1 MININKFV
9 FKFEKILKY
18 KSILEDE
25 AVSRHNNYKKKQM
38 DEEFKLQSILISD
51 TEISEKR
58 NETIKKTTVNNMII
72 YYSYLNHNSKR
83 IQYQKDIVH
92 KAENETKK
100 AMNEMIQASQEK
112 SIFEKL
118 KERDKEFFK
127 DFIKNEEDKLLDQIV
142 SYNNSLTSGG

>member
-18 KSILEDE
+18 KAILEDE
-25 AVSRHNNYKKKQM
+25 AVSIHNNYKKIQM
-38 DEEFKLQSILISD
+38 DEEFKLQSILRSD
-51 TEISEKR
+51 SEMSEKR

-100 AMNEMIQASQEK
+100 AMSKMIQASQEK

-118 KERDKEFFK
+118 KERDREFFK